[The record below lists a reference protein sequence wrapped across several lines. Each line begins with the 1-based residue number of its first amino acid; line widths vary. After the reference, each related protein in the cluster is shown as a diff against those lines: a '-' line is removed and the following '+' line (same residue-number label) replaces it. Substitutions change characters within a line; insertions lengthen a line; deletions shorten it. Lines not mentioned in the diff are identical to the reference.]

1 MWHLYY
7 IIIFK
12 LSCISHM
19 SEYEKYRIQ
28 RLSKE
33 TEEDNHSAHF
43 SSRMDNL
50 SDRNLAFKTS
60 SQDQQIKL
68 LQTQL

>member
-1 MWHLYY
+1 
-7 IIIFK
+7 
-12 LSCISHM
+12 M

-50 SDRNLAFKTS
+50 SDRDLGLAFKTS
-60 SQDQQIKL
+60 NQDQQIKL